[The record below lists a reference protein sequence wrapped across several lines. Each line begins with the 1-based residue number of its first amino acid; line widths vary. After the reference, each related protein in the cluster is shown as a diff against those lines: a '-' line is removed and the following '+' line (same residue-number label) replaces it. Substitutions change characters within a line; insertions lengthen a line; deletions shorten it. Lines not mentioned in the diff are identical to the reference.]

1 MPSLW
6 LVLAIL
12 LAGWVWF
19 DALRAREH
27 ATRAARH
34 YCLRYGLQFLDG
46 TVSHSRVRFGRIN
59 GKLRLCRHY
68 DFDFSTEDGMRKH
81 GSVSLI
87 GLRVIDLRLDGEPV
101 LPLSPVGGEETAR
114 TEAGRP

>member
-34 YCLRYGLQFLDG
+34 YCLRYGVQFLDG
-46 TVSHSRVRFGRIN
+46 TVSHSHVRVRRIG

-68 DFDFSTEDGMRKH
+68 DFDFSTEDGMRRR

-87 GLRVIDLRLDGEPV
+87 GLRVVDVRLDGESV
-101 LPLSPVGGEETAR
+101 VHLTAHGQAETGETR
-114 TEAGRP
+114 G

>member
-34 YCLRYGLQFLDG
+34 YCLRYGVQFLDG
-46 TVSHSRVRFGRIN
+46 TVSHSHVRVGRI
-59 GKLRLCRHY
+59 GGRLRLCRHY
-68 DFDFSTEDGMRKH
+68 DFDFSTDDGMRKR
-81 GSVSLI
+81 GSVSLM
-87 GLRVIDLRLDGEPV
+87 GLRVVDVRLDRESV
-101 LPLSPVGGEETAR
+101 LPLTAGP
-114 TEAGRP
+114 T